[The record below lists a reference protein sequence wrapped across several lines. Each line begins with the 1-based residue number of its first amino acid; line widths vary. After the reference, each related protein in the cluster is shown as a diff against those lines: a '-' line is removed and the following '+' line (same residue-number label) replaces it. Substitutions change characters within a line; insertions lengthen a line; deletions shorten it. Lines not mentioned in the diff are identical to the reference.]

1 MILKS
6 DVKVVGN
13 EQPVYDCSNACTEYR
28 VFALSVSLSFYS
40 EYIPIIVSSS
50 LLILAETFFKKFNER
65 IILVAIINSEITIYE
80 KHSSQIVK

>member
-28 VFALSVSLSFYS
+28 VFALSVSLSFYF
-40 EYIPIIVSSS
+40 EYIPMIASTS
-50 LLILAETFFKKFNER
+50 LLILAETFFQKFYER
-65 IILVAIINSEITIYE
+65 IILF
-80 KHSSQIVK
+80 